1 MGILQKERRK
11 YFRHP
16 ISVPLRVR
24 AAQDDPTFSS
34 TSRDI
39 SLGGLNFS
47 WSQKLSK
54 GSFVILTIPVKEKWF
69 DIRARVAYSRI
80 LTLDSNYEIGVQF
93 MDTPSAFRARL
104 AEEVIQILEYRK
116 KLSRELGRDVS
127 EEEAARQWVTE
138 NASSFPKLE

>member
-1 MGILQKERRK
+1 M
-11 YFRHP
+11 
-16 ISVPLRVR
+16 
-24 AAQDDPTFSS
+24 
-34 TSRDI
+34 
-39 SLGGLNFS
+39 
-47 WSQKLSK
+47 
-54 GSFVILTIPVKEKWF
+54 ILTIPVKEKWF